1 MMPPQS
7 VPNTVLNVDS
17 HTGSVCLSE
26 SRMNTS
32 AYRNSFHAVMNAN
45 TDVATRPGPSSG
57 STTRRKAP
65 NRPQPSTIA
74 ASSSSN
80 GMPATNPR
88 SVHTVNGSVIA
99 KYTSTSDGSWL
110 SSP

>member
-1 MMPPQS
+1 MTPPQS
-7 VPNTVLNVDS
+7 VTKTDLNVDS
-17 HTGSVCLSE
+17 HTGSVCLSL

-45 TDVATRPGPSSG
+45 TDVATKPGPSSG
-57 STTRRKAP
+57 SPTRRNAP
-65 NRPQPSTIA
+65 NRPQPSTMA

-88 SVHTVNGSVIA
+88 SAHAVNGNVIA
-99 KYTSTSDGSWL
+99 KYTSSSD
-110 SSP
+110 